1 LVYSLG
7 LVCSRKTRCVAG
19 DVIPLPASGRVFHL
33 VFPLFSSF
41 AFVIGITLAKQAIG
55 KGASPW
61 TAVFL
66 GNVWLFLLCSASAIL
81 RGEVVPSAAWGQAA
95 LVGGLFVMGQVF
107 TYLAFQRGDVSVA
120 TPVLGLK
127 VLIVALLTSMLAGEV
142 VANRIWLAAALASV
156 GIGLVQASGGN
167 TESRN
172 RWLTI
177 ALASL
182 AALALSLFDVQLGMV
197 RETWKGSEF
206 LPIAFLAALILSCGL
221 LPWVDR
227 PRRLKELGAMR
238 WMLAGTFLMGLQSLS
253 ISYGLATYGDA
264 ARMNIVYAL
273 RGLWGVV
280 LAWLLAGWLKTNEG
294 SLPTKV
300 MVIRLVGAIVLV
312 SAVVVALV

>member
-1 LVYSLG
+1 MSD
-7 LVCSRKTRCVAG
+7 CVF
-19 DVIPLPASGRVFHL
+19 PL

-41 AFVIGITLAKQAIG
+41 AFVFGITLAKQAIS

-66 GNVWLFLLCSASAIL
+66 GNVWLFLLCSASAIV
-81 RGEVVPSAAWGQAA
+81 RGQIVPPAAWGQATI
-95 LVGGLFVMGQVF
+95 VGGLFVVGQVF
-107 TYLAFQRGDVSVA
+107 TYLAFQRGDVSIA

-127 VLIVALLTSMLAGEV
+127 VLVVALLTSMIAGEAV
-142 VANRIWLAAALASV
+142 PNQIWVAAALASL

-167 TESRN
+167 TEARN

-177 ALASL
+177 GLASL
-182 AALALSLFDVQLGMV
+182 AAVTLSLFDVRLGMI
-197 RETWKGSEF
+197 RNTWESTKF
-206 LPIAFLAALILSCGL
+206 LPIAFLAALILSLGL

-227 PRRLKELGAMR
+227 PKRLRELGALR

-253 ISYGLATYGDA
+253 ISYGLATHGDA
-264 ARMNIVYAL
+264 PRMNIVYAL

-300 MVIRLVGAIVLV
+300 MMIRLVGAIVLV